1 VTKPVVGKPD
11 TPPEYGNPTQHLEW
25 TDVERKLESAS
36 VYWIASTRPDGR
48 PHVVPR
54 DGLWLDGAL
63 LDGGSSKT
71 VHYRN
76 IIRNPRIAVHIGDGQ
91 ETIIVEGVVGI
102 DMPGEEMAA
111 RLSDESF
118 AKYPQY
124 GRLEPSLYMG
134 GVSILRPRRV
144 LAWTTSPRTPRASS
158 SNSENPVESEA
169 DRNIGAILAGRGG
182 FDLTVGR
189 DDTQTAR

>member
-1 VTKPVVGKPD
+1 VTKPVVEKPD
-11 TPPEYGNPTQHLEW
+11 IPPEYGTPTQHLEW
-25 TDVERKLESAS
+25 ADVERKLESAS

-54 DGLWLDGAL
+54 DGMWLDGAL
-63 LDGGSSKT
+63 FYGGSAKT

-76 IIRNPRIAVHIGDGQ
+76 ITRNPHIAVHIGDGQ
-91 ETIIVEGVVGI
+91 EAIIVEGVVEI
-102 DMPGEEMAA
+102 EMPGEEMAA

-144 LAWTTSPRTPRASS
+144 LAWTTLT
-158 SNSENPVESEA
+158 ENATRFRFE
-169 DRNIGAILAGRGG
+169 
-182 FDLTVGR
+182 
-189 DDTQTAR
+189 